1 MRQFIFEADKTQHEK
16 PTEPKYVF
24 CQPAIVKVCAETEAE
39 AQKLAEQLLKE
50 RFAGTGFL
58 LARPR
63 LVETRDLALD
73 WSYGYGDEKG
83 SGTAED
89 QAALRAACTK

>member
-1 MRQFIFEADKTQHEK
+1 MKQFIFEADKTQHEK

-24 CQPAIVKVCAETEAE
+24 CQSAQIKVWAETEAE
-39 AQKLAEQLLKE
+39 ARTLAEQQARE

-58 LARPR
+58 LAALR
-63 LVETRDLALD
+63 LVQTKDAAVD
-73 WSYGYGDEKG
+73 WNYGYGDEKG

-89 QAALRAACTK
+89 QEALRVSCTK